1 MKRYR
6 WNGTTFIEIEPDRV
20 TYAERVAA
28 ERELDRLKQ
37 ERDDQDKHPGQY
49 A

>member
-20 TYAERVAA
+20 TYAER
-28 ERELDRLKQ
+28 ELDRLKQ
-37 ERDDQDKHPGQY
+37 ERDDQDKHPGRY